1 MNESDYSITQKE
13 AAEFLNVSTKSI
25 SRYRKKGLPYKLILN
40 PESGKQEI
48 RFRRADLERWDDG
61 RQLLATYGRDGT
73 ESTISPAGPRSD
85 RQRGVQPHDFAAD
98 QNFLAELLKAYKQ
111 QIEVLRDQ
119 IEDMR
124 EQLARRDR
132 QIDDLMRLM
141 VGLQLE
147 FKPMPLDQ
155 SQTGYAGEQA
165 MAHPYGA
172 AREDEEVSEAVYH
185 SVLGKDKDKDKDLP
199 SEQTVQPA
207 QQRFSQAQLSASI
220 LHLRRKGKSYKEI
233 ARGLNKIQV
242 LPLSGASQWTADM
255 VRALLPP
262 LIDLN
267 SRHITIDGEL

>member
-1 MNESDYSITQKE
+1 MNESDYTITQKE
-13 AAEFLNVSTKSI
+13 AAEFLKVSTKSI

-48 RFRRADLERWDDG
+48 RFRSSDLERWDDG

-73 ESTISPAGPRSD
+73 ELARTPPGPGSD
-85 RQRGVQPHDFAAD
+85 GQNSFRPHDLATGQD
-98 QNFLAELLKAYKQ
+98 FLSDLLKAYKE

-147 FKPMPLDQ
+147 FKPMPVDQ
-155 SQTGYAGEQA
+155 PQDGHAGDQG
-165 MAHPYGA
+165 MAVPYEA
-172 AREDEEVSEAVYH
+172 AKEDEISEAVYH
-185 SVLGKDKDKDKDLP
+185 SVPDKSKDKDQRSEP
-199 SEQTVQPA
+199 SRQGG
-207 QQRFSQAQLSASI
+207 QQRFSRPQLSASI
-220 LHLRRKGKSYKEI
+220 LHLRRKGKSYEEI
-233 ARGLNKIQV
+233 ARGLNQIQV

-255 VRALLPP
+255 VRTLLPP
-262 LIDLN
+262 LVDLN
-267 SRHITIDGEL
+267 GQRLTIDGDL